1 MGWLNKYAEG
11 GIIQPNGWVDKY
23 GDTLPKAQKGKSFED
38 ITGVKPITS
47 LNNYSTDAGIMNKIK
62 RDANAREIER
72 RIHNVAKETVIGQGK
87 KSTPYS
93 EKLRVLKNKASII
106 GQPNVQIDEQGNT
119 SRINQNRGYE
129 GNAENFMSQ
138 REDKAGGHAIGALE
152 AASIVMP
159 AGQLVEKGLKVAGK
173 YLTEQTALKN
183 AYKLNPYA
191 FKPNPEMMYRGI
203 GKEGMEDALES
214 GVFRA
219 KQNVEPSM
227 YNGVDMSKQFNGT
240 YYTPKFETAS
250 QYGKGFIAEVP
261 KDATS
266 FRLRYKGK
274 GNKTWSQIADE
285 NIPINKG
292 RILEKHW
299 LKRYKEVPTNKPGD
313 VWWNGKGY
321 KSTPTS
327 SQEVISRSSG
337 MDALPEGYNIHLKN
351 QSPYVPPTTDPK
363 LMTTQGRMDWNGV
376 NYDNIQ
382 NWFKTRPTKTIN
394 TSNSNDVFN
403 IVQSNSTVN
412 NVSSNVSNTGIDI
425 PNSLKNIE
433 QGIINKSKSV
443 SSIDNVE
450 NSYPS
455 YNTDIDYSKALKP
468 KKSLISKLVG
478 TAMSPAVLANNEF
491 TRQLIDAIRKTEP
504 EDVNTK
510 NIRDNFLKIFPGFK
524 EKTLISP
531 KEQGSTINSGWL
543 NKY

>member
-1 MGWLNKYAEG
+1 MGWLKKYAEG
-11 GIIQPNGWVDKY
+11 GIIQPNRWVDKY

-38 ITGVKPITS
+38 ITGIKPITS

-72 RIHNVAKETVIGQGK
+72 RIHNAAKETVIGQGK

-138 REDKAGGHAIGALE
+138 REDKAGEHAIGALE

-191 FKPNPEMMYRGI
+191 FKPNSESYYRGV
-203 GKEGMEDALES
+203 GKEGIEDIFES
-214 GVFRA
+214 GVIRSK
-219 KQNVEPSM
+219 KQNAYPEPYFSK
-227 YNGVDMSKQFNGT
+227 GVIGDKYAKGYFAELTNEPMKGVGSFSTGDLIQ
-240 YYTPKFETAS
+240 TPTNTVSINNPNLKLY
-250 QYGKGFIAEVP
+250 Q
-261 KDATS
+261 KD
-266 FRLRYKGK
+266 
-274 GNKTWSQIADE
+274 
-285 NIPINKG
+285 
-292 RILEKHW
+292 W
-299 LKRYKEVPTNKPGD
+299 LKGYKEVPKNTTRD

-321 KSTPTS
+321 QSTPTS

-478 TAMSPAVLANNEF
+478 TAMSPSVLANNEF
-491 TRQLIDAIRKTEP
+491 TRQLIDAIRKAEP

-531 KEQGSTINSGWL
+531 KEQGGTINSGWL